1 MTDQAPAFGQ
11 VVSVGHTLMSAKVTE
26 PGQVPEIGGL
36 IRIETNQARVY
47 GSISSF
53 NEGGTVSIILSGEA
67 LSGETRFRRGVSVH
81 PLPGAPVH
89 RGTLEDALLVYGD
102 DRPGSLRIGTVFN
115 APDVAAHVATD
126 NLLAKHFAILGTTG
140 SGKSCTVALL
150 LHRLLKANPL
160 AHIVLLDLHNEY
172 ASAFKEHAEII
183 DTSNLQLPYW
193 LLNFEESIEVFT
205 TGDSSDRQQQM
216 SILRDCLLAARK
228 SFAKD
233 NPDAQGFTVD
243 TPSPYRMS
251 ELVRLIREAAGK
263 LDKPDSAAPY
273 LRLLARLDSL
283 TSDRRF
289 GFMFSGIVVR
299 DNLADLMGRLL
310 RIPVDDK
317 PLSVIDL
324 SGVPSEIVDV
334 LVSVLAR
341 TVFDFGLWSADQRS
355 VPILLVCEEAHRYVP
370 ANPEDGFAPTRR
382 ALGRIAKE
390 GRKYGIALGLVT
402 QRPSELSAS
411 ILSQCG
417 TLFILKMSNEQ
428 DQQFVSRALPEGAK
442 DLLSALPTLRPQ
454 EAVLVGEGAS
464 VPMRLRFDDL
474 PPEERPHSA
483 SASFSESWNKQSG
496 DRAFIE
502 RTVERW
508 RKQER
513 GKG

>member
-1 MTDQAPAFGQ
+1 MSEEAQAFAEVTSVGQASLTASLTAPA
-11 VVSVGHTLMSAKVTE
+11 LA
-26 PGQVPEIGGL
+26 PGIGSL
-36 IRIETNQARVY
+36 VRIKARGADTY
-47 GSISSF
+47 GSIASYD
-53 NEGGTVSIILSGEA
+53 EGGSVSIILSGEA
-67 LSGETRFRRGVSVH
+67 LSGEKRFRRGVSLH
-81 PLPGAPVH
+81 PLPGAPIYQ
-89 RGTLEDALLVYGD
+89 GTHDDALLVYGD
-102 DRPGSLRIGTVFN
+102 DRPDSLRIGTVFN
-115 APDVAAHVATD
+115 APGVTAHVSTD
-126 NLLAKHFAILGTTG
+126 NLLAKHFAVLGTTG

-150 LHRLLKANPL
+150 LHRLLSANPL

-172 ASAFKEHAEII
+172 GGAFKDRAEII

-193 LLNFEESIEVFT
+193 LLNFEESVEVLT

-228 SFAKD
+228 GFAKD
-233 NPDAQGFTVD
+233 NPDAQGYTVD

-263 LDKPDSAAPY
+263 LDKPENSAPF
-273 LRLLARLDSL
+273 LRLLARIDSL
-283 TSDRRF
+283 TTDRRF
-289 GFMFSGIVVR
+289 GFMFSGLVVR
-299 DNLADLMGRLL
+299 ANLADVMGRLF
-310 RIPVDDK
+310 RIPVQGK
-317 PLSVIDL
+317 PLTVIDL

-341 TVFDFGLWSADQRS
+341 TVFDFGLWSSPQRS
-355 VPILLVCEEAHRYVP
+355 VPLLLVCEEAHRYVP

-390 GRKYGIALGLVT
+390 GRKYGIALGLIT

-417 TLFILKMSNEQ
+417 TLFVLKMSNEQ
-428 DQQFVSRALPEGAK
+428 DQLFVARALPEGAR
-442 DLLSALPTLRPQ
+442 DLLTALPTLRPQ

-464 VPMRLRFDDL
+464 VPMRIKFDHL

-483 SASFSESWNKQSG
+483 SAKFSETWNQETG
-496 DRAFIE
+496 DRAFVE
-502 RTVERW
+502 RSVERW

-513 GKG
+513 G